1 MLQIID
7 GAQMSHREG
16 NLKYRRQNLKK
27 RENDFKRL
35 FVGHAIGDVTV
46 HSFDNC
52 FVRLSREVRLGVAVF
67 GALRHPNVA
76 IAIAIG
82 FQIRRRLD
90 QVGLELVFTTLAIEG
105 EPSLGRYAYVQH
117 VSRR

>member
-1 MLQIID
+1 M
-7 GAQMSHREG
+7 
-16 NLKYRRQNLKK
+16 KK

-35 FVGHAIGDVTV
+35 FVGHAIGDVTI

-52 FVRLSREVRLGVAVF
+52 FIRLSREVRLGVAMF

-76 IAIAIG
+76 IAIAVG
-82 FQIRRRLD
+82 FQVRRRLD
-90 QVGLELVFTTLAIEG
+90 KVRVELVLTTLAIEG
-105 EPSLGRYAYVQH
+105 EPSLGGYAYIQH